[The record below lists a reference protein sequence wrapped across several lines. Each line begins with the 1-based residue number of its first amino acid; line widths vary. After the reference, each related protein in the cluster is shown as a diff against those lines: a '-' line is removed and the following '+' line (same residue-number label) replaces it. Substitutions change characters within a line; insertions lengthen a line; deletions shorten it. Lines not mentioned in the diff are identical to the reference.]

1 MNWKR
6 YGTKRVC
13 PKLIYIP
20 VNLLEEFRKDT
31 EFLHQNKRSL
41 VGIWNLG
48 LPEYKFAL

>member
-1 MNWKR
+1 MNWKG

-20 VNLLEEFRKDT
+20 VNLLDEFRKDT
-31 EFLHQNKRSL
+31 EVLHRNKRSL
-41 VGIWNLG
+41 VRIWKLG